1 MDQVIVMWS
10 ENNNSDTIAHDGISN
25 VSLMFSPIEIHINS
39 IDFLKNLRQQKN
51 KTVYLIIR
59 SFLYLEYVVICIIK
73 EVRIFCN
80 ILNQDLKS

>member
-10 ENNNSDTIAHDGISN
+10 ENNNSDTIAHDGTSN